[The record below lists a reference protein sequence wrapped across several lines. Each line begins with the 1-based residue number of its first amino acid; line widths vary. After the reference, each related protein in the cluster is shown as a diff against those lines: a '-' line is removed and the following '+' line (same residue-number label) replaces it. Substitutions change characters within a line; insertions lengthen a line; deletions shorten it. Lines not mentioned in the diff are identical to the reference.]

1 MYRQRWLTERLTQ
14 ASRVSRVLVLTGAR
28 QTGKSTLLA
37 NEPMFSGY
45 RQVTLDDMASL
56 TQAEEAP
63 ETLVNMAPDMVI
75 DEAQRAPR
83 LMIAIKKAVDDNP
96 ERRFVLSGSANL
108 LLMKRVSETLAGR
121 ATYHVLY
128 PPTWSEWQG
137 NGVPQWLLS
146 MFEGRVPEESTAPMQ
161 TDLSSIL
168 FTGFMPGIQGGTTS
182 DAGFFWEG
190 YVRTYLERDLREL
203 SEVTSVVDFRRVM
216 QLVAMR
222 TGSLVSQSDIAKD
235 SGVSQPTVW
244 RYLNLLEVSH
254 LYARLPSAPVT
265 SLGAITKT
273 PKGYVV
279 DSGLATALAGYLSPG
294 SLDETFMG
302 HLLESAV
309 FMALQVVSELWM
321 AQLSFV
327 RMREAPYREI
337 DFIMER
343 DRRRLAIEVKLGHSV
358 SYTDARSLVWM
369 MSEDS
374 QCVGGVVIYGGT
386 DVRLLADHV
395 IAVPWSML

>member
-1 MYRQRWLTERLTQ
+1 
-14 ASRVSRVLVLTGAR
+14 
-28 QTGKSTLLA
+28 
-37 NEPMFSGY
+37 
-45 RQVTLDDMASL
+45 
-56 TQAEEAP
+56 
-63 ETLVNMAPDMVI
+63 
-75 DEAQRAPR
+75 
-83 LMIAIKKAVDDNP
+83 
-96 ERRFVLSGSANL
+96 
-108 LLMKRVSETLAGR
+108 
-121 ATYHVLY
+121 
-128 PPTWSEWQG
+128 
-137 NGVPQWLLS
+137 
-146 MFEGRVPEESTAPMQ
+146 
-161 TDLSSIL
+161 
-168 FTGFMPGIQGGTTS
+168 
-182 DAGFFWEG
+182 
-190 YVRTYLERDLREL
+190 
-203 SEVTSVVDFRRVM
+203 M